1 MLASREKVGTAQLS
15 IQVAP
20 GPELETTA
28 SYIPVPSG
36 SGLALVEIHSA
47 VVQVSALCPTNGSGI
62 PIAARKEDCAVLFNG
77 MH

>member
-1 MLASREKVGTAQLS
+1 M
-15 IQVAP
+15 
-20 GPELETTA
+20 PELEA
-28 SYIPVPSG
+28 IAGNIPVASG

-62 PIAARKEDCAVLFNG
+62 PIAARQEDSAVLFHG